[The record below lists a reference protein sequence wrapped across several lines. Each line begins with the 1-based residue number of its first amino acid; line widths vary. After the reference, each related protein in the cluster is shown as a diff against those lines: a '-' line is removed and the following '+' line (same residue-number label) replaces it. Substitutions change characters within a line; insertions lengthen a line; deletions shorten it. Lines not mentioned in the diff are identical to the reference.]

1 MLRIFLTSLVVLM
14 STSYSYGQ
22 EVNRATSKWQNYLPI
37 EGGGFYVKIDSTTS
51 LDSLINRLS
60 ENWEFIKTG
69 KLYWIGY
76 TDDMFSIAAR
86 GDEAIQPLVKFLQN
100 SKSENAKYGAIYCLH
115 LIGINRTM
123 VGRMSE
129 EFVNPKARAALLQL
143 LDDPSLQESIMRLL
157 IRDPWLS
164 DIPHIMKTIESCKT
178 DCWALVNGLT
188 RYRIDNLPIRQI
200 IPDQIKNI
208 SVRLKYKN
216 DSVHGENYDF
226 DTQIKDALDAF
237 MRLKSKYL
245 SIEDTLF
252 KSKLTGDFISID
264 ESFITIGE
272 FLRLLDLDYYTRLGT
287 RLQYYMEDS
296 KLYICSPNTARK
308 RMIAWW
314 SNQTQEQKDSYNK
327 NYR

>member
-1 MLRIFLTSLVVLM
+1 
-14 STSYSYGQ
+14 
-22 EVNRATSKWQNYLPI
+22 
-37 EGGGFYVKIDSTTS
+37 
-51 LDSLINRLS
+51 
-60 ENWEFIKTG
+60 
-69 KLYWIGY
+69 
-76 TDDMFSIAAR
+76 
-86 GDEAIQPLVKFLQN
+86 
-100 SKSENAKYGAIYCLH
+100 
-115 LIGINRTM
+115 M

-129 EFVNPKARAALLQL
+129 EFVNPKARVALLQL

-157 IRDPWLS
+157 IRNPWLS